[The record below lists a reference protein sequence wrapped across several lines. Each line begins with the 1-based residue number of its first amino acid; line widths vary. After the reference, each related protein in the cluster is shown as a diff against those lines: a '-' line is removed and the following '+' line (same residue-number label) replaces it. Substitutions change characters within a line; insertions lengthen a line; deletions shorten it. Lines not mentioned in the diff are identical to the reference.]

1 MATGSAILRRRLHA
15 YRNLFT
21 FRPTTES
28 AYNTYIR
35 VTARTSPP
43 ALSLARGW
51 SVAVVATLVMSVSY
65 IDRQALAALAPTV
78 CKALAIDHE
87 QYGWVLAAFSL
98 AYLVGAPVSGALLDH
113 LGARRGLV
121 YAILAWSAVAAVQAV
136 VPGFVTL
143 VAMRIALGLAE
154 SPSFPGAAQS
164 VQRVL
169 PRASR
174 SAGYG
179 MLFTGSAVGAMVA
192 APLASALYARWGW
205 RFAFVGTA
213 IVGLAWVPLWLATT
227 SRADVQAALATP
239 PEAPAGE
246 PPSRLALVLTPP
258 VLRAVLMVLAAAPSI
273 MFGLNFMAHFLHD
286 VYALPQDA
294 LGAYLWVPPL
304 FYDLG
309 SVGFGVLAS
318 RRERHEGEPRSHAGL
333 MAAAAALAVTM
344 AAMPLAHHSP
354 ALANALAA
362 TSLAGG
368 GGLYALLTSDMLK
381 RVHPTQVSTAGG
393 LTAAAQSLAFI
404 VAGPLI
410 GRVYDRTHSYAGLLV
425 GLGAIVVPMAAV
437 WCLWP
442 VRAPASAR

>member
-1 MATGSAILRRRLHA
+1 
-15 YRNLFT
+15 
-21 FRPTTES
+21 
-28 AYNTYIR
+28 
-35 VTARTSPP
+35 
-43 ALSLARGW
+43 
-51 SVAVVATLVMSVSY
+51 MSVSY
-65 IDRQALAALAPTV
+65 VDRQALAALAPTV

-87 QYGWVLAAFSL
+87 QYGWVIAAFSL

-143 VAMRIALGLAE
+143 VALRIALGLAE
-154 SPSFPGAAQS
+154 SPSFPGAVQS

-179 MLFTGSAVGAMVA
+179 LLFTGSAIGAMVA
-192 APLASALYARWGW
+192 APLAIALNALWGW

-213 IVGLAWVPLWLATT
+213 LVGLAWVPLWLAMT
-227 SRADVQAALATP
+227 SRADVKAALATA

-246 PPSRLALVLTPP
+246 PPSRLALAATPP
-258 VLRAVLMVLAAAPSI
+258 VLRAVLRVLAVAPSI
-273 MFGLNFMAHFLHD
+273 MFGLNFMSHFLHD

-309 SVGFGVLAS
+309 AVAFGVLAS
-318 RRERHEGEPRSHAGL
+318 LRERDEGEPRSHVGL
-333 MAAAAALAVTM
+333 VAAATVLAVTM
-344 AAMPLAHHSP
+344 AALPLVHSP
-354 ALANALAA
+354 ALATALAA

-410 GRVYDRTHSYAGLLV
+410 GRVYDQTRSYASLLV
-425 GLGAIVVPMAAV
+425 TLGVMVVPVAAL

-442 VRAPASAR
+442 VRTAPPAR